1 MYSLTVRD
9 NMMIAHSLTGP
20 VFGPAQRLHG
30 ATFVVEA
37 TLWRAELDAN
47 GIVADI
53 GRATQILA
61 ETLEPMKY
69 RNLDEV
75 PALQGSNTTTEFL
88 CKHVF
93 DGIAARIKAGDLG
106 GDTATA
112 VSRLRIRLRENP
124 DAWADYEAA
133 LT

>member
-1 MYSLTVRD
+1 MFSLTVRD
-9 NMMIAHSLTGP
+9 NMMIAHSLTGT

-37 TLWRAELDAN
+37 TVWRAALDAD

-53 GRATQILA
+53 GRATQLLA
-61 ETLEPMKY
+61 EILEPLKY
-69 RNLDEV
+69 RNLDDV
-75 PALQGSNTTTEFL
+75 PALQGRNTTTEFL

-93 DGIAARIKAGDLG
+93 DGIAERIKAGDLG
-106 GDTATA
+106 GDTATSIA
-112 VSRLRIRLRENP
+112 RLRIRLRENP